1 MGEGEHDE
9 HNNENMQIQLEQR
22 FDIPSCPDE
31 EALDLETIVCK
42 ALTESV
48 FSSFF

>member
-1 MGEGEHDE
+1 
-9 HNNENMQIQLEQR
+9 MQIMLEQR
-22 FDIPSCPDE
+22 FDVPSCPDKE
-31 EALDLETIVCK
+31 GLDLETIVCK